1 MFVFCLFAIYVSL
14 LLISEMCPGF
24 FLSCDNL
31 CLYTLMMTLGV
42 ICFRVM
48 WNKGD
53 YSPSCYF
60 HMFLIRGLF
69 FLLFT
74 ETSLG
79 V

>member
-14 LLISEMCPGF
+14 LLISEMCPGW
-24 FLSCDNL
+24 FLSCDNF
-31 CLYTLMMTLGV
+31 CLYTLMMNLGV

-48 WNKGD
+48 LEKGRLF
-53 YSPSCYF
+53 SQ
-60 HMFLIRGLF
+60 LILSHVLDRGIG

-79 V
+79 D